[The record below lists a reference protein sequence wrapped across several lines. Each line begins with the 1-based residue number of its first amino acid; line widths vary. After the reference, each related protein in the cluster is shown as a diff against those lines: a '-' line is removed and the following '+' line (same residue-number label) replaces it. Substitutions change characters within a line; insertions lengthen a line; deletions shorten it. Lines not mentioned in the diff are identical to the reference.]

1 MSKLIYDGGNKM
13 KKGLKILC
21 AALSLT
27 AIMSF
32 SAFAAETKKEYR
44 AEAEPIRTEMKVM
57 EEQMVSVYVPISVVK
72 ATFPLFLYLP
82 KIRRSTVL
90 WESLSEAMTILQSP
104 FFH

>member
-1 MSKLIYDGGNKM
+1 M

-44 AEAEPIRTEMKVM
+44 AEAEPIRNEMKSDGGADGCS
-57 EEQMVSVYVPISVVK
+57 QGI
-72 ATFPLFLYLP
+72 
-82 KIRRSTVL
+82 
-90 WESLSEAMTILQSP
+90 Q
-104 FFH
+104 

>member
-1 MSKLIYDGGNKM
+1 M

-32 SAFAAETKKEYR
+32 SAFAAETRKEYR

-57 EEQMVSVYVPISVVK
+57 EEQMDALRESIKISWNIS
-72 ATFPLFLYLP
+72 
-82 KIRRSTVL
+82 KIFIRTKGDRRASG
-90 WESLSEAMTILQSP
+90 
-104 FFH
+104 